1 VHTVL
6 KVMRNTS
13 SRMSLHDGPTPMF
26 ASTEPEY
33 DKRQQDTCHRASNP
47 MKAYARSTLE
57 LIPKEAAYRNI
68 PDLRRRSD
76 MPEMQRHSGRC
87 YVQDQRSYGRGRHA
101 PEDRGERS
109 YGRGQHAPEDRAE
122 YGRGQHVPE
131 DPKRKNVYYK
141 SRGARREARKKAVSQ
156 FMREF
161 FANNPEME
169 FVAHCGSSAR
179 FAWASYLERNQFLE
193 EEEREKGATHKPL
206 SMLELYRANP
216 KPREEAMPWLREN
229 IVSLIQAHER
239 ITEQCR
245 RVLLQ
250 FLSWGQLGELR
261 ARKGHLGPVELFEEV
276 ERRYIVRKREEPKQ
290 QDVERLRKQ
299 EAVRAHEIKDLK
311 AEGDTRCYGWVECGA
326 RDLEVIPARCVVNE
340 FDKRPDH
347 EAGRDTCTD
356 GRGTMHFAS
365 LMYPLSPSRTLE
377 VDPDTAPEVE
387 QKARSKID
395 AASEPDIVDVGAQAR
410 KTFLI

>member
-1 VHTVL
+1 
-6 KVMRNTS
+6 
-13 SRMSLHDGPTPMF
+13 MF

-76 MPEMQRHSGRC
+76 MPEMQRHSGRF

-109 YGRGQHAPEDRAE
+109 YGRGQHAPEDRT
-122 YGRGQHVPE
+122 
-131 DPKRKNVYYK
+131 RKNVFYK

-156 FMREF
+156 LMREL

-193 EEEREKGATHKPL
+193 EKEREKGATHKPL

-216 KPREEAMPWLREN
+216 KPREEAMPWLSAN
-229 IVSLIQAHER
+229 IVSLMQAHS
-239 ITEQCR
+239 ITVQR
-245 RVLLQ
+245 KHVLLQ
-250 FLSWGQLGELR
+250 LDYRGET
-261 ARKGHLGPVELFEEV
+261 G
-276 ERRYIVRKREEPKQ
+276 
-290 QDVERLRKQ
+290 
-299 EAVRAHEIKDLK
+299 
-311 AEGDTRCYGWVECGA
+311 
-326 RDLEVIPARCVVNE
+326 
-340 FDKRPDH
+340 
-347 EAGRDTCTD
+347 
-356 GRGTMHFAS
+356 
-365 LMYPLSPSRTLE
+365 
-377 VDPDTAPEVE
+377 
-387 QKARSKID
+387 
-395 AASEPDIVDVGAQAR
+395 
-410 KTFLI
+410 